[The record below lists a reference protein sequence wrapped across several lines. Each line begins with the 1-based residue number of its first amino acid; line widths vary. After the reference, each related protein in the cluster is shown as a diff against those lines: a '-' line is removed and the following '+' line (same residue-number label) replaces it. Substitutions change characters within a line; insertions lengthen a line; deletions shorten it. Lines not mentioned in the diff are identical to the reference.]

1 MCVTVKQIISC
12 GFGREHQ
19 HIQHKPCALMMS
31 VRWTMLKNWP
41 RTTLEQRDAPHW
53 MKSINNFSWWIVVPN
68 SWNTTGSVRTL
79 LFFKKIAGSAC
90 TLLYFI
96 WLWMTT
102 LWNPQRRERKVS
114 SNLGK
119 IQLISNCRWFYTCRS
134 RTKMYATCYIENIH
148 TDAHIHANCY
158 FGPVWMGWRVE
169 C

>member
-79 LFFKKIAGSAC
+79 LFFFKIAGSAC

-102 LWNPQRRERKVS
+102 LWNPQRRETKVS

-119 IQLISNCRWFYTCRS
+119 NTVDFKLSTILHITHVGQGQNYIFKYMRH
-134 RTKMYATCYIENIH
+134 AT
-148 TDAHIHANCY
+148 
-158 FGPVWMGWRVE
+158 
-169 C
+169 